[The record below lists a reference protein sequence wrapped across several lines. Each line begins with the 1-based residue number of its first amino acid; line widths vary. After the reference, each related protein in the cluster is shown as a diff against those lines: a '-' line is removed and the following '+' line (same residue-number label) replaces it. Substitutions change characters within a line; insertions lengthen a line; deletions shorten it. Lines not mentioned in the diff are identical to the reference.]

1 MFIDWKETP
10 KRDEE
15 EKFEDLKEKVL
26 QMKTEKKIQEVV
38 EEKTTVHQGA
48 DADRAE
54 QRFVTTTMKGEPG
67 KISSNFSRKQFQFQ
81 FQTEA
86 AKVSGQETNQDIFTK
101 PQRDYRSV
109 GIRNRIDS
117 DCTGNPTN
125 GRGVCD
131 EMGPPGQ

>member
-1 MFIDWKETP
+1 
-10 KRDEE
+10 
-15 EKFEDLKEKVL
+15 
-26 QMKTEKKIQEVV
+26 
-38 EEKTTVHQGA
+38 
-48 DADRAE
+48 
-54 QRFVTTTMKGEPG
+54 MKGEPG

-109 GIRNRIDS
+109 GIRNRVDT
-117 DCTGNPTN
+117 DGTGNPTN

-131 EMGPPGQ
+131 ETGPPGQ